1 MNDETQKEL
10 MVFMEGELRGLRAKR
25 LISRLQSERGL
36 RDAWERQH
44 SVAHLLQMPTPRA
57 APPGFADRLAQ
68 AIALEPSILAPQA
81 QLHGRPFSTRWIK
94 VGSIAAVLV
103 VSVTLVGLFPRNPGT
118 PQPTSL
124 AAMHAVQASVSQGE
138 LVRPQS
144 FALRQVDAVAQPGA
158 TMDGVIQRDIQRL
171 WVPGYA
177 AYTGSA
183 SSAHHWRSRQVGTL
197 SATYS
202 VTEGISNEPV
212 AFSPGNP

>member
-1 MNDETQKEL
+1 MNDEMQKEL
-10 MVFMEGELRGLRAKR
+10 MAFMEGELSGLRGKR
-25 LISRLQSERGL
+25 LVSRLQSERGL

-44 SVAHLLQMPTPRA
+44 SVAHLMQMPTPRF

-81 QLHGRPFSTRWIK
+81 QLHSRPSSIRWIK

-118 PQPTSL
+118 PQPTPL
-124 AAMHAVQASVSQGE
+124 AALHPVQVSASQGE
-138 LVRPQS
+138 LVGPQS
-144 FALRQVDAVAQPGA
+144 FALRQVDAVAEPGA
-158 TMDGVIQRDIQRL
+158 TMDGLIQRDIQRL
-171 WVPGYA
+171 WVPGYG

-183 SSAHHWRSRQVGTL
+183 SAVHQGRSHQAGTL

>member
-10 MVFMEGELRGLRAKR
+10 MAFMEGELSGLRAKR

-44 SVAHLLQMPTPRA
+44 SVAHLLQMPTPRL
-57 APPGFADRLAQ
+57 APPGFADRLVQ

-81 QLHGRPFSTRWIK
+81 QLHSRPSRWIK
-94 VGSIAAVLV
+94 AGSIAAVLV
-103 VSVTLVGLFPRNPGT
+103 VSITLVGLFPRNPGT
-118 PQPTSL
+118 PQPASL
-124 AAMHAVQASVSQGE
+124 AALHPVQASASQGE
-138 LVRPQS
+138 LVGPQS
-144 FALRQVDAVAQPGA
+144 FALRQVDVVAEPGA
-158 TMDGVIQRDIQRL
+158 TMDGLIQRDIQRL
-171 WVPGYA
+171 WVPGYG

-183 SSAHHWRSRQVGTL
+183 SAVHQGRSHPAGTL